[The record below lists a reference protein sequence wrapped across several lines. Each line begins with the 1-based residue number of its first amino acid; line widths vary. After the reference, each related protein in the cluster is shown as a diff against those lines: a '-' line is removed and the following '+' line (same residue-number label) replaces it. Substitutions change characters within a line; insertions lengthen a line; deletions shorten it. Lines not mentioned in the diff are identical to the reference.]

1 MLRPLIHSIK
11 LSLLA
16 GKRRPRKPIQLVYH
30 NLFRFNRNRC
40 VVGCQQFSKAAL
52 RSVPVPGI
60 GPVISSAAVAAIGT
74 GDGFS
79 KGRGFV
85 KTPEQETAAQ
95 C

>member
-1 MLRPLIHSIK
+1 
-11 LSLLA
+11 
-16 GKRRPRKPIQLVYH
+16 
-30 NLFRFNRNRC
+30 
-40 VVGCQQFSKAAL
+40 
-52 RSVPVPGI
+52 VPVPGI